1 MSNNEDRDNRLAELA
16 AKLLGLVMQ
25 HGQASSAPG
34 DVAAA
39 SRLHDDRRLYPRLTI
54 TTPHKGGGI
63 HLELTLHDPESDAAL
78 VRIYEVE
85 AAAITPAWT
94 H

>member
-1 MSNNEDRDNRLAELA
+1 MSNEDRDNRLAAMA
-16 AKLLGLVMQ
+16 AQFLGLVLR
-25 HGQASSAPG
+25 HGQAGSAAAE
-34 DVAAA
+34 VAAA
-39 SRLHDDRRLYPRLTI
+39 SRLHDERGLYPRLTI